1 MPVSTIIH
9 QFSTD
14 CPYRMEVFYN
24 TVSKKW
30 VLSFTSM
37 DPRHIHETETVC
49 ESFDA
54 VMEKYRSNCRY
65 YGIPEPARIT
75 EEEFLGLPTGFL
87 YDRVKEGNNA

>member
-1 MPVSTIIH
+1 MAVSTIIR
-9 QFSTD
+9 QFESNR
-14 CPYRMEVFYN
+14 PYRMEVFYN
-24 TVSKKW
+24 TLSGKW

-49 ESFDA
+49 ESFGA

-65 YGIPEPARIT
+65 YGVPEPARIT

-87 YDRVKEGNNA
+87 YGRVKEGNNA